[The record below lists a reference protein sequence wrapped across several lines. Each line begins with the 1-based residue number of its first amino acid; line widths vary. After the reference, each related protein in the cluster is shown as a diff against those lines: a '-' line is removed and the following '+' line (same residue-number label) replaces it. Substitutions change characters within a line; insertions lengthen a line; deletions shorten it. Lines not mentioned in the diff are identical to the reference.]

1 MIKYLEFEEK
11 QSTKNLYLE
20 AFPEDKD
27 TLFVDYYYRE
37 KIKDNEIIVEEDE
50 GKIITMIHLNPY
62 IMKICNSEYNIDY
75 IVAVA
80 TKTSHRKQGKMANL
94 MKQTLIDMYDDER
107 PFTFLLPA
115 NPNYYRGLGF
125 SYISKYTNT
134 EVSNKLK
141 VKKLDIDELIK
152 NGVSDNITNIT
163 IVKFMNSW
171 LEKNSEVY
179 CVRSLNYLDR
189 LCEELKT
196 EDGSIEVFLNEVD
209 EVVGIKISWG
219 TEKKEIREFMC
230 DTKYGELKQTDKEYI
245 MARIVNLDE
254 FIQFIKLREDSKRA
268 GETYKLRIKDDIIK
282 DNEGT
287 YLWHINRETSYL
299 ERLENED
306 TLDLPE
312 YDIAEFT
319 SWLFGHN
326 VSYKADF
333 CSDIKTLEKVFITE
347 VV

>member
-1 MIKYLEFEEK
+1 
-11 QSTKNLYLE
+11 
-20 AFPEDKD
+20 
-27 TLFVDYYYRE
+27 
-37 KIKDNEIIVEEDE
+37 
-50 GKIITMIHLNPY
+50 
-62 IMKICNSEYNIDY
+62 
-75 IVAVA
+75 
-80 TKTSHRKQGKMANL
+80 
-94 MKQTLIDMYDDER
+94 
-107 PFTFLLPA
+107 
-115 NPNYYRGLGF
+115 
-125 SYISKYTNT
+125 
-134 EVSNKLK
+134 
-141 VKKLDIDELIK
+141 
-152 NGVSDNITNIT
+152 
-163 IVKFMNSW
+163 
-171 LEKNSEVY
+171 
-179 CVRSLNYLDR
+179 
-189 LCEELKT
+189 
-196 EDGSIEVFLNEVD
+196 
-209 EVVGIKISWG
+209 
-219 TEKKEIREFMC
+219 
-230 DTKYGELKQTDKEYI
+230 